1 MRQVLNLNL
10 LRLMS
15 LQTTRV
21 VLNLR
26 ALVLK
31 VIQNSQKAIKKAH
44 PVVKVMKAPIQMK
57 NLLSN

>member
-15 LQTTRV
+15 LQATKV

-26 ALVLK
+26 ALALK

-44 PVVKVMKAPIQMK
+44 LMVKVMKAPIQMK

>member
-15 LQTTRV
+15 PQATRV

>member
-15 LQTTRV
+15 LQATKV

-44 PVVKVMKAPIQMK
+44 LMVKVMKAPIQMK